1 MPPPDPMKQTLHYDQ
16 LSCRLSI
23 EGLPDV
29 SVGQGGA
36 MVGIITGWSLRLAGK
51 PELEGRREH
60 LQALLQAVLPYA
72 RCLISEVPR
81 PCGGGERP
89 ARIEPA
95 PGSGHRLSLR
105 SSQEGVEPLQLLLD
119 DAELA
124 DLVRVLDGLRLDP
137 RVSLTWDL
145 PPDQP
150 LKARDLLHRVSR
162 RRRLAA
168 PAAGVAALAAA
179 AVVAAMVPPP
189 RSVLPPSPPP
199 PPPVDRP

>member
-1 MPPPDPMKQTLHYDQ
+1 MPPPDPMKQTLYYDQ

-137 RVSLTWDL
+137 RVSLTWD
-145 PPDQP
+145 
-150 LKARDLLHRVSR
+150 RVSR